1 MKIFFSGLFRF
12 ILSEITIYRYTQAPK
27 ILRITFLNDKPSS
40 AVLPVACF
48 LFPENTLFFFPI

>member
-1 MKIFFSGLFRF
+1 MKIFSSGLFRF
-12 ILSEITIYRYTQAPK
+12 ILAETAIYRYIQSPK
-27 ILRITFLNDKPSS
+27 ILRTTFLNDRPSS